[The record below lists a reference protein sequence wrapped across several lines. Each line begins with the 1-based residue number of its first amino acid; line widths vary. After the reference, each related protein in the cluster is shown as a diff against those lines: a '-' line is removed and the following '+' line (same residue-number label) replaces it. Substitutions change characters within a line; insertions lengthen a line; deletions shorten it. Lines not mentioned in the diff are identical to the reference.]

1 MIPFVIV
8 KTVKGFAYIRP
19 ERVVAINASD
29 VDDCMILMTDGVTI
43 AAAEPAEDVIARL
56 ETEPEEEE
64 SAPLKA
70 HKEANAHG
78 HVEDRD

>member
-29 VDDCMILMTDGVTI
+29 ADDCMILMTDGVTI
-43 AAAEPAEDVIARL
+43 AAAEPAEDIVARL
-56 ETEPEEEE
+56 ETEAEEEE
-64 SAPLKA
+64 HALAA
-70 HKEANAHG
+70 HKEHDAHG
-78 HVEDRD
+78 HVADRD